1 MAAIGDYIYNA
12 SERERDRR
20 LKDEQFGAN
29 LDFQKTQY
37 NNLWDI
43 TKSNY
48 DAQQNV
54 LGKFAINRQMESDYN
69 KRLEDVKEKQDL
81 GLGDV
86 LFGGKSYDDWTTG
99 MGQRWNQRLNP
110 WALSDEE
117 LAGEPEYQDI
127 TPEDLKGMDMN
138 TLNQMIQGGY
148 LENQKGMDTKSLL
161 DLIKIT
167 QGGF

>member
-20 LKDEQFGAN
+20 QRDEQFGAN

-43 TKSNY
+43 TKANY

-86 LFGGKSYDDWTTG
+86 LFKGESYDDWKTG
-99 MGQRWNQRLNP
+99 MGQRWRQRLP
-110 WALSDEE
+110 FAPSDEDY
-117 LAGEPEYQDI
+117 AGGKPEYEDI

-138 TLNQMIQGGY
+138 TLNQMIQSGY
-148 LENQKGMDTKSLL
+148 LQNQQGMDTRSLL